1 MPKTRGEGW
10 GISIVTPCPG
20 DFGLARVEPPLR
32 VADSGFARAARV
44 LRTLGFFQLTLAVS
58 AGGRFQLST
67 LNYELRADILPVPGK
82 SRKVLLVV
90 PKHHIVVHYHEL
102 WLKGGNRH
110 FFIGRLVTAVR
121 QSLEGLGLAKLHCP
135 GDRILIELEEG
146 ASIEPV
152 IARLERVLGVAYFA
166 VAREIRCKDLTRT
179 EAASDASTQN
189 DAVVLNSAAL
199 QAEQSR
205 ALAAIS
211 EAAWSEVEPLKFTTF
226 AVRAKRSDKSFPMRS
241 MDLEIAVGGNIYDK
255 LLAAGRAPR
264 VNLNSPD
271 VTCHIEI
278 TKRSALVY
286 ARKISGVGGMPA
298 NTAGRLMCLLSGGF
312 DSAVA
317 AYKMMRRGAHVSFV
331 HFWGGGADP
340 GESSTHVARE
350 LVRQLVPYQFTAK
363 LFLVPFEPLQREI
376 VDKAPANFR
385 ILLYRR
391 LMLRIAEQFAYRD
404 HALGLVTGDSLG
416 QVASQTLHNMNA
428 VGAAAKLALYRPL
441 AGDDKQ
447 DIIALAR
454 KIGTHDISAEPFH
467 DCCPLFLPKSPALHA
482 SPADLDAAEA
492 QLDMKEMVRRGVDSA
507 TLERYQ
513 FTANRVEQ
521 IESFRAAAA
530 QQGS

>member
-1 MPKTRGEGW
+1 
-10 GISIVTPCPG
+10 
-20 DFGLARVEPPLR
+20 
-32 VADSGFARAARV
+32 
-44 LRTLGFFQLTLAVS
+44 
-58 AGGRFQLST
+58 
-67 LNYELRADILPVPGK
+67 
-82 SRKVLLVV
+82 V
-90 PKHHIVVHYHEL
+90 PKQHIVVHYHEL

-110 FFIGRLVTAVR
+110 FFVGRLITAVR

-135 GDRILIELEEG
+135 GDRIVIELEEG
-146 ASIEPV
+146 APIEPV
-152 IARLERVLGVAYFA
+152 IARLERVFGIAYFA
-166 VAREIRCKDLTRT
+166 VAREIPRKDMRELAADANGATLDSAT
-179 EAASDASTQN
+179 PDNEAKK
-189 DAVVLNSAAL
+189 
-199 QAEQSR
+199 AEQAR

-211 EAAWSEVEPLKFTTF
+211 KAAWDEVEPLKFSTF
-226 AVRAKRSDKSFPMRS
+226 AVRAKRSDKTFPLRS
-241 MDLEIAVGGNIYDK
+241 MDLEVAVGGNLHDK
-255 LLAAGRAPR
+255 LLAAGREPR
-264 VNLNSPD
+264 VNLNTPD
-271 VTCHIEI
+271 LTCHIEI
-278 TKRSALVY
+278 MKRSALVY
-286 ARKISGVGGMPA
+286 ARKIPGVGGMPA

-340 GESSTHVARE
+340 GESSMHVARE

-376 VDKAPANFR
+376 VDKGPPSFR

-467 DCCPLFLPKSPALHA
+467 DCCPMFLPKSPALHA
-482 SPADLDAAEA
+482 MPADLDQAEA
-492 QLDMKEMVRRGVDSA
+492 QLDMKEMVRRAVESA
-507 TLERYQ
+507 TLERFQ

-521 IESFRAAAA
+521 IESFRPTTA
-530 QQGS
+530 

>member
-1 MPKTRGEGW
+1 
-10 GISIVTPCPG
+10 V
-20 DFGLARVEPPLR
+20 
-32 VADSGFARAARV
+32 
-44 LRTLGFFQLTLAVS
+44 
-58 AGGRFQLST
+58 
-67 LNYELRADILPVPGK
+67 
-82 SRKVLLVV
+82 
-90 PKHHIVVHYHEL
+90 
-102 WLKGGNRH
+102 
-110 FFIGRLVTAVR
+110 
-121 QSLEGLGLAKLHCP
+121 
-135 GDRILIELEEG
+135 IELEEG
-146 ASIEPV
+146 APIEPV
-152 IARLERVLGVAYFA
+152 IARLERVFGVAYFA
-166 VAREIRCKDLTRT
+166 VAREIPRKDMRELAADANGATPDSAT
-179 EAASDASTQN
+179 PDNEAKK
-189 DAVVLNSAAL
+189 
-199 QAEQSR
+199 AEQAR

-211 EAAWSEVEPLKFTTF
+211 KAAWDEVEPLKFSTF
-226 AVRAKRSDKSFPMRS
+226 AVRAKRSDKTFPLRS
-241 MDLEIAVGGNIYDK
+241 MDLEVAVGGNLHDK
-255 LLAAGRAPR
+255 LLAAGREPR
-264 VNLNSPD
+264 VNLNTPD
-271 VTCHIEI
+271 LTCHIEI
-278 TKRSALVY
+278 MKRSALVY
-286 ARKISGVGGMPA
+286 ARKIRGVGGMPA

-340 GESSTHVARE
+340 GESSMHVARE

-376 VDKAPANFR
+376 VDKGPPSFR

-467 DCCPLFLPKSPALHA
+467 DCCPMFLPKSPALHA
-482 SPADLDAAEA
+482 MPADLDQAEA
-492 QLDMKEMVRRGVDSA
+492 QLDMKEMVRRAVESA
-507 TLERYQ
+507 TLERFQ

-521 IESFRAAAA
+521 IESFRPTTA
-530 QQGS
+530 